1 MFGQAYP
8 RAATLLLPMFLAT
21 ALAACAEDDAK
32 ATLAA
37 QAGSEPPAPRTQA
50 AAVQAAA
57 RPLVTVYK
65 SPTCGCCAKWVD
77 HMRER
82 GFELAVVDDQQMGM
96 RKAQLG
102 VPQAMASCHTATVG
116 DYVIEGH
123 VPAQDVLRRLREE
136 PDAAGLAVRGMPI
149 GSPGMEVG
157 DRIDP
162 YTLWLYHEED
172 DRTAAWARHGIASGG
187 SGHGP
192 NRDQHYPQQHDS

>member
-77 HMRER
+77 HMREH
-82 GFELAVVDDQQMGM
+82 GFELAVVDDQQMRM

-123 VPAQDVLRRLREE
+123 VPAQDVLRLLREE

-162 YTLWLYHEED
+162 YTVWLYGDAASARRPYAHHGHAWRGATPPASG
-172 DRTAAWARHGIASGG
+172 DRT
-187 SGHGP
+187 
-192 NRDQHYPQQHDS
+192 